1 MWAQPVSRA
10 QPARA
15 PPHRPPHLPACGA
28 HRGPPRQTPSYRA
41 QALQQPVPA
50 GRGASWPVRL
60 AGHAVHR
67 QPLRCRAARFAQQHR
82 AAKRVTQTQQH
93 PAQAGV
99 AHASASPHRPCAPWV
114 SARRPGGAAGASV
127 LRSPQDRCQTPVLP
141 AHASAASPQACQ
153 LRYARAHRL
162 PLHPHRLHHPRCAT
176 PMPRAAGVHRPAHRP
191 QRKHPHHP
199 LQRHLQAPPALA
211 HRRARPDAAT
221 SATGPHS
228 RSCKHVQRQV
238 VVHLG
243 GMPQWRIRIEQQ
255 CQHRQCQ

>member
-1 MWAQPVSRA
+1 MQPVSRA
-10 QPARA
+10 SPARA
-15 PPHRPPHLPACGA
+15 LPHRPPHLPACGA

-50 GRGASWPVRL
+50 GPGASWPVRW

-67 QPLRCRAARFAQQHR
+67 QPLRCRAARFAPPHR

-114 SARRPGGAAGASV
+114 SARRPGGAAGANV
-127 LRSPQDRCQTPVLP
+127 LRSPQDRCQAPALP
-141 AHASAASPQACQ
+141 AHALAAPPQACH
-153 LRYARAHRL
+153 LRHACAHCL
-162 PLHPHRLHHPRCAT
+162 PLHHPRYA
-176 PMPRAAGVHRPAHRP
+176 PPLPRAAGMHRPARRL

-199 LQRHLQAPPALA
+199 LQRHLQPPSAPA

-243 GMPQWRIRIEQQ
+243 GMPQRRIRIEQQ
-255 CQHRQCQ
+255 RQHRQGQ